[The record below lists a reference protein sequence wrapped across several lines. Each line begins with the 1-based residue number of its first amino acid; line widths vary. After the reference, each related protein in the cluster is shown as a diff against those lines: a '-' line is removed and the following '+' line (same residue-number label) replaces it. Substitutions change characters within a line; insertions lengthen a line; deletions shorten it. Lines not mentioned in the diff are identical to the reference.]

1 MCDSVEDCPEGTDE
15 EDCDE
20 KSGYTI
26 VVESESE
33 IQSESESGAV
43 KVTDTVIFKPTQPS
57 AGRQV
62 TAMPCSEGGMTCA
75 LSGHCVPRERICD
88 HVFDCKGR
96 FCLNY
101 SV

>member
-1 MCDSVEDCPEGTDE
+1 MDCPEGTDE

-33 IQSESESGAV
+33 IQSESESESGVV
-43 KVTDTVIFKPTQPS
+43 KVTDAVIVKPTQPS

-62 TAMPCSEGGMTCA
+62 TAMPCSEDGMTCA
-75 LSGHCVPRERICD
+75 LSGHCVPREKICD
-88 HVFDCKGR
+88 HFFDCKGT
-96 FCLNY
+96 FCLNN